1 MAWIKM
7 RVDLITAPKII
18 AIASAC
24 KCHPLHAV
32 GGCFALWSL
41 ADTHTTDGNLPGYSA
56 DWLNAHVGIN
66 GFAAACV
73 RVGWLVVTDDGLTVP
88 RFDEHNSESAK
99 ARAQTAL
106 RVARKRAAGSSVPA
120 VESKPPTP
128 ELISWAAVQSKRPD
142 WLPESKPWIDADTW
156 LSLAAQCP
164 TLTAEQF
171 TKIVQSARR
180 SRATLANP
188 AGFIIAKIRE
198 CCGRV

>member
-1 MAWIKM
+1 M
-7 RVDLITAPKII
+7 RVDLVTAPKII
-18 AIASAC
+18 AIASTC

-32 GGCFALWSL
+32 GGCFALWAL

-73 RVGWLVVTDDGLTVP
+73 RVGWLVVTDDGLSVP

-120 VESKPPTP
+120 VETKPPTP
-128 ELISWAAVQSKRPD
+128 ELISWAAAQSKRPD

-156 LSLAAQCP
+156 LSLAGECP

-180 SRATLANP
+180 SRGTLANP

-198 CCGRV
+198 CCGRN